1 LVLSEEIMK
10 KIGILIFIVTIVVG
24 VAVANVLSFG
34 KASGNIF
41 TFSFGSGI
49 KGSGVASSE
58 AREADEFTSL
68 EVGGVFEVEVT
79 AGKEYSVQVLADDN
93 LLSYVKTEVDSG
105 VLKISTKE
113 RISSHTPLRV
123 IVSAP
128 EIEHLDVS
136 GASKLFLSGVKNSE
150 LGIHTSGAS
159 KIKLEGETSA
169 LNVEVSGASSI
180 DAESLKSKTATVDA
194 SGASKVSVFV
204 TESLNSHASGAS
216 KIQYSGNPASVDNK
230 TSGASSVRQK

>member
-1 LVLSEEIMK
+1 MK
-10 KIGILIFIVTIVVG
+10 KIGILIFVVAIVVG
-24 VAVANVLSFG
+24 VTVANVLSFG

-58 AREADEFTSL
+58 TRSADEFTGVD
-68 EVGGVFEVEVT
+68 VGGVFQVEVT
-79 AGKEYSVQVLADDN
+79 AGKEYSVQVQADDN
-93 LLSYVKTEVDSG
+93 LLPYVKTEVVSG
-105 VLKISTKE
+105 VLHISTKE
-113 RISSHTPLRV
+113 RINSQTPLRV

-128 EIEHLDVS
+128 EIEHLDVT
-136 GASKLFLSGVKNSE
+136 GASKLSLSGVRNSE

-159 KIKLEGETSA
+159 KLKVEGETSE
-169 LNVEVSGASSI
+169 LNIEVSGASSI
-180 DAESLKSKTATVDA
+180 DAEALRSKTATVDA

-204 TESLNSHASGAS
+204 TERLSSDASGAS
-216 KIQYSGNPASVDNK
+216 KVQYSGNPVSVEKK

>member
-1 LVLSEEIMK
+1 MK
-10 KIGILIFIVTIVVG
+10 KIGILIFVVAIVVG
-24 VAVANVLSFG
+24 VTVANVLSFG

-58 AREADEFTSL
+58 TRSADEFTGVD
-68 EVGGVFEVEVT
+68 VGGVFQVEVT
-79 AGKEYSVQVLADDN
+79 AGKEYSVQVQADDN
-93 LLSYVKTEVDSG
+93 LLPYVKTEVVSG
-105 VLKISTKE
+105 VLHISTRE
-113 RISSHTPLRV
+113 RINSQTPLRV

-128 EIEHLDVS
+128 EIEHLDVT
-136 GASKLFLSGVKNSE
+136 GASKLSLSGVMNSE

-159 KIKLEGETSA
+159 KLKVEGETSE
-169 LNVEVSGASSI
+169 LNIEVSGASSI
-180 DAESLKSKTATVDA
+180 DAEALRSKTATVDA

-204 TESLNSHASGAS
+204 TERLSSDASGAS
-216 KIQYSGNPASVDNK
+216 KVQYSGNPVSVEKK

>member
-1 LVLSEEIMK
+1 MK
-10 KIGILIFIVTIVVG
+10 KIGILIFIVAIVVG

-58 AREADEFTSL
+58 TREADEFTGVD
-68 EVGGVFEVEVT
+68 VGGVFEVEIT
-79 AGKEYSVQVLADDN
+79 AGKEYSVQVQADDN
-93 LLSYVKTEVDSG
+93 LLPFVKTEVDSG
-105 VLKISTKE
+105 VLHISTEK
-113 RISSHTPLRV
+113 RINSQTPLRV

-128 EIEHLDVS
+128 DVDHLDI
-136 GASKLFLSGVKNSE
+136 SGVSKVSLFGTKNSE
-150 LGIHTSGAS
+150 LGIHMSGAS
-159 KIKLEGETSA
+159 KLKLEGETSE

-204 TESLNSHASGAS
+204 TEHLNSDASGAS
-216 KIQYSGNPASVDNK
+216 KIQYSGNPASVEKK

>member
-1 LVLSEEIMK
+1 MK
-10 KIGILIFIVTIVVG
+10 KIGILVFIVAIVVG
-24 VAVANVLSFG
+24 VGVANVLSFG
-34 KASGNIF
+34 KASRNIF

-58 AREADEFTSL
+58 GREAREFTGVD
-68 EVGGVFEVEVT
+68 VGGVFEVEVT
-79 AGKEYSVQVLADDN
+79 AGKEYSVQVQADNN
-93 LLSYVKTEVDSG
+93 LLPYIRTEVESG
-105 VLKISTKE
+105 VLHISTKE
-113 RISSHTPLRV
+113 RINSQTPLRV

-128 EIEHLDVS
+128 EIDHLDVS

-159 KIKLEGETSA
+159 KLKLEGETSVF
-169 LNVEVSGASSI
+169 NVEVSGASSI

-204 TESLNSHASGAS
+204 TERLNSDASGAS
-216 KIQYSGNPASVDNK
+216 KIQYSGNPASVEKN